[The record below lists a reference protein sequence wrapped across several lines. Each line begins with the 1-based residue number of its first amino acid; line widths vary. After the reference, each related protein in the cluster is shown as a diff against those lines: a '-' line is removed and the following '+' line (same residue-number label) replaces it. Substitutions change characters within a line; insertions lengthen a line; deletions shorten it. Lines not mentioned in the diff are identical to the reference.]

1 MMDQWDGWHFGMG
14 FGWIFAVLFW
24 VVILIGL
31 AAVGRWFFF
40 GRDGFTGQDRPL
52 DILKR
57 RYARGELT
65 REEYERM
72 RREIET

>member
-1 MMDQWDGWHFGMG
+1 MMDQWDSWHYGMG
-14 FGWIFAVLFW
+14 FGWIFAVLVW

-31 AAVGRWFFF
+31 AALGRWFFF
-40 GRDGFTGQDRPL
+40 GTGRLGSQDRPL

-57 RYARGELT
+57 RYARGEIT

-72 RREIET
+72 RRDIES

>member
-1 MMDQWDGWHFGMG
+1 MMGYWDNWHFGMG

-24 VVILIGL
+24 VVILIGI
-31 AAVGRWFFF
+31 AALVWWLFPKRG
-40 GRDGFTGQDRPL
+40 GLGSQDRPL

-65 REEYERM
+65 REEYEQM
-72 RREIET
+72 RRDIES